1 MVTRIEKYT
10 DLNVGML
17 GNVDSGKSTTL
28 GQLVTGEKDNGKGK
42 LRSGIS
48 RHPHEIKSGRTSDLV
63 YHTGVFSSNRIT
75 FVDLAGHEKYL
86 KTTITGLNTV
96 IPDLLLL
103 CVDRYVPTYKI
114 TKEHMGIAIRMKIPF
129 VILMTKVDLYTNEVT
144 ESSLQLLSR
153 VIKKSSSRV
162 VQEVKCIED
171 VDTVVSN
178 YSSLT
183 SVPVFR
189 ISNVTHEGVD
199 LLRNFLSRISKCYTS
214 SFSHAKKFMVDRSYK
229 VKGIGLVVSGFNGGN
244 KVSVGDKLYINGNIE
259 AYVRSIHDDFRN
271 ESKSLEQGT
280 RGCLALRTSLEKVFS
295 GSVLSF
301 QPIKL
306 VNEFIANIEILSS
319 HGTSITNGYKT
330 VIHCGPIRKTAVVS
344 TAVGST
350 SEETVLRGGVKGQ
363 LRFKFESPI
372 YIEAGQSIFFREGRI
387 IGDGVIDKILS

>member
-1 MVTRIEKYT
+1 MSTFT

-17 GNVDSGKSTTL
+17 GSVDSGKSTSL
-28 GQLVTGEKDNGKGK
+28 GQLVTGEKDNGRGK
-42 LRSGIS
+42 LRSMIS
-48 RHPHEIKSGRTSDLV
+48 RHPHEITSGRTSDLV
-63 YHTGVFSSNRIT
+63 YHHGVFGSNRIT

-129 VILMTKVDLYTNEVT
+129 VILMTKVDLYEKEITD
-144 ESSLQLLSR
+144 SSLQLLSR
-153 VIKKSSSRV
+153 IIKKSSSRITR
-162 VQEVKCIED
+162 EVTCIED
-171 VDTVVSN
+171 VDTVVST
-178 YSSLT
+178 YTSLT

-199 LLRNFLSRISKCYTS
+199 LIRNFLSRISKCRTS
-214 SFSHAKKFMVDRSYK
+214 SFSHAKRFMVDRCYK

-244 KVSVGDKLYINGNIE
+244 KVSVGDKLYINGNTE

-271 ESKSLEQGT
+271 ETKSLEENT
-280 RGCLALRTSLEKVFS
+280 RGCLALRTSVDKVLS

-306 VNEFIANIEILSS
+306 VTAFTANIEILSS

-330 VIHCGPIRKTAVVS
+330 VIHCGPIRKTATVS
-344 TAVGST
+344 ITESSDTTEST
-350 SEETVLRGGVKGQ
+350 ETFRGGTKGQ
-363 LRFKFESPI
+363 LQFKFESPI
-372 YIEAGQSIFFREGRI
+372 YIEVGQSIFFREGRI
-387 IGDGVIDKILS
+387 IGDGVISKVYN